1 MVGDVAAAPPTGNSA
16 AHEPVAAFPS
26 GDSAIH
32 EVVAATA
39 APSPVPSGNSATR
52 EPIAVSPWGEPLF
65 DGGFSLPMVH
75 WNAPTSP
82 LRDPTITTL
91 DLFTDEIKRASS
103 VTEAS
108 ISSEKM
114 LVPFRSLRSLYLVH
128 LRIGGPLDR
137 ISSRYLMFDTGSDL
151 SWTQC
156 TPCSPC
162 SRGHYPPYNPSRS
175 SKFRSVSCDDPLCE
189 HAYSAACYDSHC
201 IFVRFYGDGSTSSGY
216 LVLDTFHFT

>member
-65 DGGFSLPMVH
+65 DGGFSLPMIH

-114 LVPFRSLRSLYLVH
+114 LVPFRSLRGCASC
-128 LRIGGPLDR
+128 
-137 ISSRYLMFDTGSDL
+137 ISASVDL
-151 SWTQC
+151 STVSLRGTSCLTQAVIC
-156 TPCSPC
+156 P
-162 SRGHYPPYNPSRS
+162 GRS
-175 SKFRSVSCDDPLCE
+175 ALLAALAHVAITRLIIRPGLANFAVSLVMT
-189 HAYSAACYDSHC
+189 HSASMPIVLLAMTHT
-201 IFVRFYGDGSTSSGY
+201 VY
-216 LVLDTFHFT
+216 L